1 MKKTICKVLAAAM
14 ALSLVFGAVT
24 FAAETEAGEV
34 SYVADAN
41 GDGKIVVG
49 YISKNF
55 TDPFHAPINARAE
68 EYFDQAVADGVIDEW
83 TGILD
88 GNTDAGTQIDRSA
101 DCISKNC
108 DFVII
113 LPAEAVA
120 SDPAVTSMAEA
131 GINVIVVNSKTEST
145 DDVAAAHAVAGSLRR
160 GRHIVVVADD
170 RHELIA
176 ILSNI
181 VFSRGRRQVA
191 LPLGVLITDHLELI
205 VRIKDVVHALGSL
218 DLCAVS
224 KHAVAVQILAA
235 VRAVIKNPLS
245 QKLAGVDIV

>member
-1 MKKTICKVLAAAM
+1 MLRLLKVIVDVVLSDHDERNRDILRALAVLDNLDDRVDARRDLAYAILKDSTLQLAVLDHLKRM
-14 ALSLVFGAVT
+14 LVAV
-24 FAAETEAGEV
+24 
-34 SYVADAN
+34 
-41 GDGKIVVG
+41 
-49 YISKNF
+49 
-55 TDPFHAPINARAE
+55 
-68 EYFDQAVADGVIDEW
+68 
-83 TGILD
+83 
-88 GNTDAGTQIDRSA
+88 NTDA
-101 DCISKNC
+101 
-108 DFVII
+108 
-113 LPAEAVA
+113 
-120 SDPAVTSMAEA
+120 
-131 GINVIVVNSKTEST
+131 

-191 LPLGVLITDHLELI
+191 LSLGVLITDHLELI